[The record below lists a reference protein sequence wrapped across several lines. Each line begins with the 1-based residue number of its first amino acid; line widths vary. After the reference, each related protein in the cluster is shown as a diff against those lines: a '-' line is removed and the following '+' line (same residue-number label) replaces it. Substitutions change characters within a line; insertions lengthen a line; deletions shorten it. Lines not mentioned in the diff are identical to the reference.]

1 MLLSPKLIPLAFALA
16 AIVSPGRASA
26 QSAPVTEWGGPPRGD
41 GTERRSPA
49 LMITGYSL
57 AGTGTAAIMVG
68 ATLLSMSERTHTV
81 CAMGDSCDARGMDPL
96 DKLGAITLTAGGG
109 VTAIGLALGIW
120 GTLRVHGPEETRRA
134 SAVPTLMAGPG
145 KVEARWQF

>member
-1 MLLSPKLIPLAFALA
+1 MRSLRQLLPVILTFA
-16 AIVSPGRASA
+16 AIFSPDRANA
-26 QSAPVTEWGGPPRGD
+26 QAAPVTRWGGPPQGD

-68 ATLLSMSERTHTV
+68 ATMMSMSERTHTV
-81 CAMGDSCDARGMDPL
+81 CAMGDSCDASGQDPL
-96 DKLGAITLTAGGG
+96 QKLGAITLAAGGG

-120 GTLRVHGPEETRRA
+120 GTLRVHGTEEPRRA
-134 SAVPTLMAGPG
+134 SATPTVVAGPG
-145 KVEARWQF
+145 KLEARWRF